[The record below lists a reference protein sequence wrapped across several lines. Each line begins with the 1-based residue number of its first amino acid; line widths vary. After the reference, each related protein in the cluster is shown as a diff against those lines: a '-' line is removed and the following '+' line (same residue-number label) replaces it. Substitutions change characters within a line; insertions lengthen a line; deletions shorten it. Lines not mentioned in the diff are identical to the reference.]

1 MFPVAAVQAATSLQ
15 AFSSTLLLS
24 YSSRSK
30 KSGVGLT
37 WLKSRWPQGTDPS
50 GLSRGE
56 SISSSFP
63 ASKAFFDS

>member
-1 MFPVAAVQAATSLQ
+1 MAAVQVATSLQ
-15 AFSSTLLLS
+15 VFSSTLLLS

-30 KSGVGLT
+30 KSGVGLM

-50 GLSRGE
+50 GRSRGE

-63 ASKAFFDS
+63 VSKAFFDS